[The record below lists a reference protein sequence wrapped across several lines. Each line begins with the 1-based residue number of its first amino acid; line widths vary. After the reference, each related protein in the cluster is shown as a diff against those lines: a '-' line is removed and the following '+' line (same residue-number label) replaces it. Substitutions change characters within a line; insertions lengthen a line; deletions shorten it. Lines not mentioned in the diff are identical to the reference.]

1 MEDLQKENSDEK
13 SLQIWF
19 NVLKSA
25 LAIPGVKVDR
35 KSFLIKELYPY
46 CDKDI
51 IDKAI
56 ETTPAKAGVSK
67 STVEKIVTSVIKYHT
82 TLVTTIAAGTGIP
95 GGFFMI
101 GTIPVDLAQF
111 YYHILQV
118 VQKLSY
124 IYGWP
129 DIFEEG
135 KELNDETLYVITIF
149 IGVMSGVKSANEAVK
164 IISKQLAKEVAERLP
179 RLPLT
184 KYLVFNVAKQVA
196 KWLGQKLTKETF
208 GRIASKIVPGLGAIL
223 AGTLAYV
230 TFKPQCNK
238 LRKHLSELPLAN

>member
-1 MEDLQKENSDEK
+1 MEDSNMEEPKGK

-46 CDKDI
+46 YDKNI

-67 STVEKIVTSVIKYHT
+67 STVEKIVTGVIKYHT
-82 TLVTTIAAGTGIP
+82 TLVTSISAGSGIP
-95 GGFFMI
+95 GGLWMI
-101 GTIPVDLAQF
+101 GTIPADLAQF

-118 VQKLSY
+118 VQKLAY

-135 KELNDETLYVITIF
+135 KELNDETLYVVTIF
-149 IGVMSGVKSANEAVK
+149 IGVMSGTKSANEALK
-164 IISKQLAKEVAERLP
+164 IISKQIERELLERLP

-184 KYLVFNVAKQVA
+184 KYVVFNVAKQVA
-196 KWLGQKLTKETF
+196 KWLGQKLTKESF
-208 GRIASKIVPGLGAIL
+208 ARILSKTIPVLSAFL
-223 AGTLAYV
+223 SGTLTYV
-230 TFKPQCNK
+230 TFKPQCNRLK
-238 LRKHLSELPLAN
+238 KHLSELPLAN

>member
-1 MEDLQKENSDEK
+1 MENSKEK

-46 CDKDI
+46 CEKDI

-67 STVEKIVTSVIKYHT
+67 GNIEKIVTGVIKYHT
-82 TLVTTIAAGTGIP
+82 TLVTSISASTGIP
-95 GGFFMI
+95 GGLWMI
-101 GTIPVDLAQF
+101 GTIPADLAQF

-118 VQKLSY
+118 VQKLAY

-149 IGVMSGVKSANEAVK
+149 IGVMSGVKSANEAIK

-184 KYLVFNVAKQVA
+184 KYVVFNVAKQVA
-196 KWLGQKLTKETF
+196 KWLGQKLSKETF
-208 GRIASKIVPGLGAIL
+208 GRIVSKTVPVVGAL
-223 AGTLAYV
+223 FSGALTYV
-230 TFKPQCNK
+230 SFKPQCNK
-238 LRKHLSELPLAN
+238 LKNHLSELPLAN